1 MDKIEMLKRASQSTR
16 VIVAGIKPD
25 QWANPTVCEGMDVR
39 ALVNHYISGNL
50 EAAELANGATHAELG
65 ARFEAD
71 VLGADPLA
79 AHDAATAA
87 AVETFSAPGALE
99 RDCDAGPDH
108 GGIVPGAVLLG
119 RRICDTF
126 VHGWD
131 LAVAT
136 GQQDELDVEIAEAVY
151 AFLSPQAEHLQAS
164 GMFAQMV
171 VVAPDADVQT
181 KLLAM
186 LGRDRAAALAQL
198 ARSRVPAFAGINHLA
213 LVTDDI
219 DKTTRFYRD
228 VLGCRLVATS
238 AATIDGERLRHYFF
252 SLGAGN
258 TVAFFE
264 FPGVQLAPERPMAKA
279 ADGVQFDH
287 VSFDM
292 ASYDDLLILRKRLE
306 AFGVPVSRIVDHD
319 FVHSVYFKDPNHI
332 ALEASVWMMD
342 PLTEIAYQDP
352 DPVAAVKEQ
361 AAPGPDYRLRQ
372 LPAETLRQAISAGL
386 ARPD

>member
-1 MDKIEMLKRASQSTR
+1 
-16 VIVAGIKPD
+16 V
-25 QWANPTVCEGMDVR
+25 
-39 ALVNHYISGNL
+39 
-50 EAAELANGATHAELG
+50 EAAELANGATKAELD
-65 ARFEAD
+65 ARFQVD

-79 AHDAATAA
+79 AHDGATAA
-87 AVETFSAPGALE
+87 AVEAFSAAGARE
-99 RDCDAGPDH
+99 RGCDVGPDH
-108 GGIVPGAVLLG
+108 GGIILGAVLLG

-136 GQQDELDVEIAEAVY
+136 GQDEELDAEMAEAVY

-164 GMFAQMV
+164 GMFGQTIMV
-171 VVAPDADVQT
+171 GADADVQT
-181 KLLAM
+181 KLLAL
-186 LGRDRAAALAQL
+186 LGRDRAAALARL

-213 LVTDDI
+213 LVTDDM

-238 AATIDGERLRHYFF
+238 AATIDGEKLRHYFF

-264 FPGVQLAPERPMAKA
+264 FPSVQLAPERPMAQA
-279 ADGVQFDH
+279 VDGVQFDH

-292 ASYDDLLILRKRLE
+292 ASYEDLLTLRKRLE
-306 AFGVPVSRIVDHD
+306 AYGVPVTRIVDHD
-319 FVHSVYFKDPNHI
+319 FVHSIYFKDPNHI

-342 PLTEIAYQDP
+342 PLTEVAYQDP
-352 DPVAAVKEQ
+352 DPVAAVKERP
-361 AAPGPDYRLRQ
+361 APGPDYRLRQ
-372 LPAETLRQAISAGL
+372 LPAETLRQAIAAGL
-386 ARPD
+386 ARPG